1 MIILRYKYF
10 NEGLVIRWP
19 VPNPSLLLYPKI
31 EKTNRFK
38 KEYELIGK
46 DARKLVDRLEESSM
60 NGYIYED
67 DPDNSTKEETHCLED
82 FNEYAGNYP
91 HLVYSKRITGQLR
104 FNYSIY
110 KPKQITKDGRTYY
123 KSRVVLENCWDH
135 KFRDIE
141 YWGTDYP
148 QKDRYNLK
156 NNSVSIKPFK
166 SVKSQWWN
174 DYRAESEKT
183 LPRGTTLDIEF
194 KRSGENEELHTS
206 LFPGTREGRAI
217 NLSRVGGKS
226 SELKTFK
233 ITRIT
238 PNKDSKYN
246 YTIRNSN

>member
-1 MIILRYKYF
+1 M
-10 NEGLVIRWP
+10 E
-19 VPNPSLLLYPKI
+19 
-31 EKTNRFK
+31 
-38 KEYELIGK
+38 ELIMN
-46 DARKLVDRLEESSM
+46 LELFLKIV
-60 NGYIYED
+60 GII
-67 DPDNSTKEETHCLED
+67 NSE
-82 FNEYAGNYP
+82 
-91 HLVYSKRITGQLR
+91 IQ
-104 FNYSIY
+104 SIGEL
-110 KPKQITKDGRTYY
+110 II
-123 KSRVVLENCWDH
+123 H
-135 KFRDIE
+135 K
-141 YWGTDYP
+141 
-148 QKDRYNLK
+148 KDRYNLK

-166 SVKSQWWN
+166 SVKFQWWN

>member
-1 MIILRYKYF
+1 M
-10 NEGLVIRWP
+10 
-19 VPNPSLLLYPKI
+19 
-31 EKTNRFK
+31 
-38 KEYELIGK
+38 
-46 DARKLVDRLEESSM
+46 
-60 NGYIYED
+60 
-67 DPDNSTKEETHCLED
+67 
-82 FNEYAGNYP
+82 GN
-91 HLVYSKRITGQLR
+91 
-104 FNYSIY
+104 
-110 KPKQITKDGRTYY
+110 
-123 KSRVVLENCWDH
+123 
-135 KFRDIE
+135 
-141 YWGTDYP
+141 GTDYP